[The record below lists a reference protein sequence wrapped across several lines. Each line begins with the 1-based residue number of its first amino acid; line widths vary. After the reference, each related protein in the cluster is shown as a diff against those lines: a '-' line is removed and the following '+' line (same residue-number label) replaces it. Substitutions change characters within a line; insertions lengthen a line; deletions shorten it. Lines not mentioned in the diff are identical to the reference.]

1 MKQYE
6 TIFITDP
13 DLSEEDRDQLFER
26 TKGLISSQGG
36 FLVKFDEWG
45 ARKLAYDIKKKNR
58 GYYVRLDYCGDGP
71 LVGEMERNF
80 RIDDRVLKFMT
91 ILLERDV
98 NLEEIKEALAVEE
111 EEAAA
116 KYKASYQEENMSDS
130 PEVEDKEVEDK
141 EVENKEVENKDVE
154 KKDVVKKDVEDSNTE
169 DIDTEDTRNDS
180 TETKISEEE

>member
-13 DLSEEDRDQLFER
+13 DLSEEDRDQLFKR
-26 TKGLISSQGG
+26 TKDLISNQGG

-45 ARKLAYDIKKKNR
+45 ARKLAYDIRKKNR
-58 GYYVRLDYCGDGP
+58 GYYVRIDYCGDGP
-71 LVGEMERNF
+71 LVGEMERTF

-98 NLEEIKEALAVEE
+98 NLEEIKEALAAEE

-116 KYKASYQEENMSDS
+116 KYEASYQEEKISDL
-130 PEVEDKEVEDK
+130 PKVEDK
-141 EVENKEVENKDVE
+141 DVE
-154 KKDVVKKDVEDSNTE
+154 EKGMEDNDVEDSKTE
-169 DIDTEDTRNDS
+169 NVDTEDTQNDS

>member
-26 TKGLISSQGG
+26 TKGLISNQGG

-45 ARKLAYDIKKKNR
+45 ARKLAYDIRKKNR

-91 ILLERDV
+91 ILLEKDV

-111 EEAAA
+111 AEAAA

-130 PEVEDKEVEDK
+130 PEVEKKDVEDK
-141 EVENKEVENKDVE
+141 DVEDKDVE
-154 KKDVVKKDVEDSNTE
+154 DKTVEDSNTE
-169 DIDTEDTRNDS
+169 DIDNKDTPNDS

>member
-98 NLEEIKEALAVEE
+98 NLEKIKEALAVEE

-116 KYKASYQEENMSDS
+116 KYEASYQEENMSDS
-130 PEVEDKEVEDK
+130 PEVEDKDVED
-141 EVENKEVENKDVE
+141 KDVE
-154 KKDVVKKDVEDSNTE
+154 KKDVENKTVEDSNTE
-169 DIDTEDTRNDS
+169 DIDTEDTPNDS